1 MNDIKAVWT
10 LSQLEA
16 TVVCVPALLYP
27 LLLLHSQPLAS
38 LLKEMLIE
46 VREGAVKKREEL
58 ENLSQEEVKI
68 DLVSH
73 KT

>member
-1 MNDIKAVWT
+1 M
-10 LSQLEA
+10 
-16 TVVCVPALLYP
+16 CVPALLYP
-27 LLLLHSQPLAS
+27 LLLHSQPLAS
-38 LLKEMLIE
+38 LLKEMLSE

-73 KT
+73 KM